1 MPASI
6 AMPPAS
12 GAPAS
17 AKDAARTSPWIYNPW
32 IDLAIG
38 CGAWSA
44 PLLLVTSYV
53 AGSRAAGW
61 SFAFYMLALL
71 FNYPHFM
78 ATVYRAYHL
87 YGEFA
92 KYQFFTV
99 HGAVLL
105 ASAGLM
111 AHLWYPLLPWIFT
124 LYICW
129 SPWHYTGQNFG
140 ILMMFARRAGL
151 SPTNREREA
160 LQLAFMASYLMLLF
174 SFHTGPSGDAL
185 ILSLGLPAK
194 FTLPARAMLGLFF
207 IAASGWALVSL
218 AKRNNW
224 KSAVADG
231 DAGDHTVP
239 VVLVARSDRARERPG
254 SAADPLLRRDP
265 GGFTLGP
272 VSLDY
277 QLLPEKR
284 GARGGSDLLEFRA
297 LPARTGG
304 GRHRA
309 FCARTLDREP
319 AVSRRFCLQLSD
331 VHGARKPS
339 PFHAGR
345 SDLEV
350 ARLARRRASPG
361 QSGAPSGQGPRREQ
375 SGRRLRPLAGGKNFR
390 GARPARWHR
399 RGAAGLGRD
408 GPLAFLLGKRFPE
421 SLFSRTRGATES
433 ARQRTRDAASS
444 RSSSG
449 GKQ

>member
-44 PLLLVTSYV
+44 PLLLVKSCV

-61 SFAFYMLALL
+61 SFAFYMLALF

-78 ATVYRAYHL
+78 ATVYRAYHR

-99 HGAVLL
+99 HVAVLL
-105 ASAGLM
+105 ASAGLI

-140 ILMMFARRAGL
+140 LLMMFARRAGL
-151 SPTNREREA
+151 SPTNRERGAAPCFHRLVSDAA
-160 LQLAFMASYLMLLF
+160 LRLPYRALGRRAYSFLGTARKVLL
-174 SFHTGPSGDAL
+174 
-185 ILSLGLPAK
+185 
-194 FTLPARAMLGLFF
+194 ARARHARSIFHRGQRMGLSFGGE
-207 IAASGWALVSL
+207 AQQLE
-218 AKRNNW
+218 
-224 KSAVADG
+224 SAVADG

-254 SAADPLLRRDP
+254 SPADPLLRRDP

-350 ARLARRRASPG
+350 ARLARRCASPG
-361 QSGAPSGQGPRREQ
+361 QSGAPGGQGSRSAQP
-375 SGRRLRPLAGGKNFR
+375 GRRLRPLAGGRNFR
-390 GARPARWHR
+390 GARPARWHC

-408 GPLAFLLGKRFPE
+408 GPLAFLLGKRVPE